1 MLLIMNQTKEH
12 VEAKKAIENLR
23 NHDTTIYSRLNNY
36 IQFLGIN
43 PENLDLDQ
51 VAEDIRKVS
60 GK

>member
-1 MLLIMNQTKEH
+1 MNQTKEH
-12 VEAKKAIENLR
+12 IEAKNAVENLR

-43 PENLDLDQ
+43 PNNLDLDEI
-51 VAEDIRKVS
+51 AEDIRKVN